1 MSPRSTVSSN
11 PAANGRKSD
20 KTGTDDDDY
29 EQRLN
34 TKFEMFLDVSLKLGN
49 QMSNLT
55 EQMSSLTVQMSSL
68 AGEMSNLTDKISDLT
83 GQIAVLADVLQ
94 KNQA

>member
-1 MSPRSTVSSN
+1 MPPSSN
-11 PAANGRKSD
+11 PGAASLKSHEPRAE
-20 KTGTDDDDY
+20 DY

-34 TKFEMFLDVSLKLGN
+34 AKFEMFLDVSLKLGN

-68 AGEMSNLTDKISDLT
+68 AGEISNLTDKISDLT